1 MEIVYILMIFLGS
14 ITIFL
19 GFVLG
24 IKQKNRALMVNK
36 GKLDGLKDKRP
47 VDMTYDEI
55 RELSMINMKSSFGF
69 IGTMI
74 AGFLIGGGLAIA
86 GIVLLMIN

>member
-1 MEIVYILMIFLGS
+1 MEIVYILMIILGF
-14 ITIFL
+14 ITIIL

-24 IKQKNRALMVNK
+24 IKQKNRVLLVNK
-36 GKLDGLKDKRP
+36 EKLDRLKDKRP
-47 VDMTYDEI
+47 VDMTYDEV

-69 IGTMI
+69 IGAMI

-86 GIVLLMIN
+86 GFVLLIIN